1 MEPGYENFAVDV
13 PKWQRDKVYAFAEA
27 KNLTPWLPRV
37 RFDAFWQKNE
47 KEMTNDV
54 NTDPAITKMPLVVT
68 NNADN
73 RNKQLGSSLQMD
85 WAIGDNHYLITGYDI
100 SYDTLKADTRASAS
114 TSVERILATGILAS
128 APPFAQQIAAASM
141 AKSIPYTSTAYH
153 EGDMLTNALYAQM
166 ESTLPA
172 DFTLSYGVRYT
183 WVQSE
188 MKHAEGSKTNSKGT
202 APYDVGTESSSNNSR
217 PVFNVGLMWSGI
229 PDLTLRAT
237 FAQGFRVP
245 SLQEKYVM
253 SAMGGGTIL
262 PNPGLKPETSNSYE
276 IGARYVHD
284 GLSVDVAAFYSDADD
299 YIYNPTIDADT
310 DTSRYINV
318 SSAKT
323 HGVELAA
330 SYDFECGLTP
340 YASATWMRRKFDY
353 GTLTTWKTGVPEWSG
368 RAGVRFK
375 HALSETV
382 DFNADVYGRFSSN
395 SVEKT
400 ESETTHYNN
409 WQTANVAFG
418 FEFGDEKQYTVAA
431 EVLNLFD
438 KRYRQDDSILEP
450 GLHANIKVGMR
461 F

>member
-1 MEPGYENFAVDV
+1 
-13 PKWQRDKVYAFAEA
+13 
-27 KNLTPWLPRV
+27 
-37 RFDAFWQKNE
+37 
-47 KEMTNDV
+47 
-54 NTDPAITKMPLVVT
+54 
-68 NNADN
+68 
-73 RNKQLGSSLQMD
+73 
-85 WAIGDNHYLITGYDI
+85 
-100 SYDTLKADTRASAS
+100 
-114 TSVERILATGILAS
+114 
-128 APPFAQQIAAASM
+128 M

-202 APYDVGTESSSNNSR
+202 VPYDVGTESSSNNSR

-431 EVLNLFD
+431 ELLNLFD

>member
-1 MEPGYENFAVDV
+1 
-13 PKWQRDKVYAFAEA
+13 
-27 KNLTPWLPRV
+27 
-37 RFDAFWQKNE
+37 
-47 KEMTNDV
+47 
-54 NTDPAITKMPLVVT
+54 
-68 NNADN
+68 
-73 RNKQLGSSLQMD
+73 
-85 WAIGDNHYLITGYDI
+85 
-100 SYDTLKADTRASAS
+100 
-114 TSVERILATGILAS
+114 
-128 APPFAQQIAAASM
+128 
-141 AKSIPYTSTAYH
+141 
-153 EGDMLTNALYAQM
+153 M
-166 ESTLPA
+166 ESVLPA

-188 MKHAEGSKTNSKGT
+188 MKHAEGSKTNVSGT
-202 APYDVGTESSSNNSR
+202 NPYDVGTESSSNNSR
-217 PVFNVGLMWSGI
+217 PVFNVGLTWSGI

-237 FAQGFRVP
+237 FAQGFRAP

-276 IGARYVHD
+276 IGARYVHG

-299 YIYNPTIDADT
+299 YIYNSTINAAEQL
-310 DTSRYINV
+310 SRYVNV

-330 SYDFECGLTP
+330 SYDFENGLTP
-340 YASATWMRRKFDY
+340 YVSATWMRRKFDY

-375 HALSETV
+375 HALSENV

-395 SVEKT
+395 SIEET
-400 ESETTHYNN
+400 ESETFHYNN

-418 FEFGDEKQYTVAA
+418 FDFGDEKQYSVTA

-450 GLHANIKVGMR
+450 GLHANIKFGMR